1 MAAALKEANGA
12 VAASLGWVWKIL
24 ADGKGDAAAAKR
36 FDRREELKL
45 LVQDADAIKRLSA
58 YQWQN
63 MSCSGL
69 TPAEL
74 RCIFYHLVYG
84 IGTAVRIGT
93 RLSDPQRTAS
103 ARPAPPPPHPPL
115 LSLPLQPRAA
125 EKFVDNLREKI
136 GGGQIPP
143 AELATL
149 CAAPAWAEP
158 LRPAEPLQRGQGR
171 GPKSF
176 NYECY
181 WTFLWNF
188 PASS

>member
-36 FDRREELKL
+36 FHRRDELKL
-45 LVQDADAIKRLSA
+45 LVQDADEIKRLSA

-84 IGTAVRIGT
+84 IGTAVRCDAPLGPT
-93 RLSDPQRTAS
+93 QRTAS
-103 ARPAPPPPHPPL
+103 ARPAPPPHRPL
-115 LSLPLQPRAA
+115 LPPSAAARRREVCRQFAREDRRLSL
-125 EKFVDNLREKI
+125 I
-136 GGGQIPP
+136 HI
-143 AELATL
+143 
-149 CAAPAWAEP
+149 
-158 LRPAEPLQRGQGR
+158 
-171 GPKSF
+171 
-176 NYECY
+176 
-181 WTFLWNF
+181 
-188 PASS
+188 

>member
-36 FDRREELKL
+36 FHRRDELKL
-45 LVQDADAIKRLSA
+45 LVQDADEIKRLSA

-84 IGTAVRIGT
+84 IGTAVRCDAPLGPAAD
-93 RLSDPQRTAS
+93 RQRTA
-103 ARPAPPPPHPPL
+103 H
-115 LSLPLQPRAA
+115 
-125 EKFVDNLREKI
+125 
-136 GGGQIPP
+136 
-143 AELATL
+143 
-149 CAAPAWAEP
+149 
-158 LRPAEPLQRGQGR
+158 
-171 GPKSF
+171 
-176 NYECY
+176 
-181 WTFLWNF
+181 
-188 PASS
+188 ASSS